1 MAPAGSGVH
10 DADDKNAS
18 TVASSSS
25 SVGVYD
31 RSPALTVVQAAA
43 LSQHDADDDDD

>member
-18 TVASSSS
+18 TVASSS